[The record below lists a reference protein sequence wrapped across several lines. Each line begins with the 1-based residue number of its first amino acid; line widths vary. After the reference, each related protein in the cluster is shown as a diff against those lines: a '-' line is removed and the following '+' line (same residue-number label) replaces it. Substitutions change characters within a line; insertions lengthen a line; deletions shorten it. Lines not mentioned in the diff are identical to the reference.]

1 MVNQLVSPSRRAI
14 LGAAGTLAAWSF
26 MPRFAQAA
34 AGRDPRFV
42 VIILRGA
49 LDGLTAVPPLG
60 DPSYHELR
68 QAIALNGPG
77 SGPNANGP
85 QTALKLDGFF
95 GLDPSMPNFARL
107 YHANQAAVV
116 HACAT
121 AYRDRSHFD
130 GQDVLE
136 SGYPTP
142 GRVESG
148 WLNRLLLTLPK
159 GGRVGAASSSKGL
172 AIGANAPLVIRG
184 KAPTLGWAPATLK
197 AADGE
202 LPARLA
208 DLYAHTD
215 PLFAR
220 VLAEGIATGK
230 IASGMD
236 VKSKGGPGD
245 PNGMEQMATGAARL
259 LAQPDGPRIA
269 ALGFEGWDTHAQEIG
284 RLTRLLAGFYNSF
297 AAFER
302 VLGPAWLVSVV
313 VAITEFGRTAHV
325 NGTNGTVHGT
335 GAAMFM
341 VGGAVRGGRIIADWP
356 GLRQNQ
362 LREGRDLAATTD
374 MRAVLKGVAVDL
386 LGASPA
392 ALSRDVF
399 PGSEQVAPMKGL
411 IV

>member
-1 MVNQLVSPSRRAI
+1 MANNLVSPSRRAI
-14 LGAAGTLAAWSF
+14 LGAAGTLCAWSF

-60 DPSYHELR
+60 DPSYKALR
-68 QAIALNGPG
+68 EGIAL
-77 SGPNANGP
+77 SATGP
-85 QTALKLDGFF
+85 QAALRLDGFF

-136 SGYPTP
+136 SGFPGP
-142 GRVESG
+142 GRVASG
-148 WLNRLLLTLPK
+148 WLNRLLLTLPQ
-159 GGRVGAASSSKGL
+159 GERVAPGTSNPSGL

-269 ALGFEGWDTHAQEIG
+269 ALAFEGWDTHANEIG
-284 RLTRLLAGFYNSF
+284 RLTRLLMGLDNSF

-302 VLGPAWLVSVV
+302 ELGPAWKDTVV
-313 VAITEFGRTAHV
+313 VAVTEFGRTARV
-325 NGTNGTVHGT
+325 NGTNGTDHGT
-335 GAAMFM
+335 GTTMFM
-341 VGGAVRGGRIIADWP
+341 AGGAVRGGRIIADWP

-362 LREGRDLAATTD
+362 LRDGRDLAATTD
-374 MRAVLKGVAVDL
+374 MRAVLKGITVDL
-386 LGASPA
+386 LGGSPV
-392 ALSRDVF
+392 ALGRDVF
-399 PGSEQVAPMKGL
+399 PGSEQVAPMRGL

>member
-1 MVNQLVSPSRRAI
+1 MAYQLASPSRRAL
-14 LGAAGTLAAWSF
+14 LGSAVALCAWSF
-26 MPRFAQAA
+26 MPRLAQA
-34 AGRDPRFV
+34 AGRDARFV
-42 VIILRGA
+42 VIVLRGA
-49 LDGLTAVPPLG
+49 LDGLTAVPPVG
-60 DPSYHELR
+60 DPSYRELR
-68 QAIALNGPG
+68 QSIAVTT
-77 SGPNANGP
+77 NGP
-85 QTALKLDGFF
+85 QPALKLDNFF
-95 GLDPSMPNFARL
+95 ALHPSLPNFARL

-121 AYRDRSHFD
+121 AYRERSHFD

-136 SGYPTP
+136 SGYPSP

-159 GGRVGAASSSKGL
+159 GERVAPGSTGL

-184 KAPTLGWAPATLK
+184 KAPVLGWAPATLK
-197 AADGE
+197 AADAE
-202 LPARLA
+202 LPQRLT

-220 VLAEGIATGK
+220 LLAEGIETGK

-236 VKSKGGPGD
+236 VKARGGPGD

-259 LAQPDGPRIA
+259 LAQPQGPRIA
-269 ALGFEGWDTHAQEIG
+269 ALAFEGWDTHAQETA
-284 RLTRLLAGFYNSF
+284 RLTRLLTGLDNSL

-302 VLGPAWLVSVV
+302 ELGAAWKDTVV

-325 NGTNGTVHGT
+325 NGTQGTDHGT
-335 GAAMFM
+335 GTTMFLA
-341 VGGAVRGGRIIADWP
+341 GGAVRGGRVVADWP

-374 MRAVLKGVAVDL
+374 MRAVLKGVAADL
-386 LGASPA
+386 LDAPPA
-392 ALSRDVF
+392 RLSQDVF
-399 PGSEQVAPMKGL
+399 PGTEAVAPVKGL
-411 IV
+411 IA